1 MVDERGKASYD
12 EEEAPPSPVGST
24 GGGEYAA
31 GGTYRF
37 EIDADEEANYEVLVC
52 DGATQGNTVSAGRE
66 R

>member
-1 MVDERGKASYD
+1 M
-12 EEEAPPSPVGST
+12 GST

-37 EIDADEEANYEVLVC
+37 EIDADDEANYEVLVC
-52 DGATQGNTVSAGRE
+52 DGATQGDTGSAVRE